1 MKKQKNKME
10 TSGVVQ
16 EVDCNNCLR
25 RYEGETGRILKER
38 MKEHK
43 YDGKKSREDK
53 KITGLS
59 QHIKTTG
66 HSPGWDDVISVY
78 SENNWKMK
86 KFQEAAKITSHNKEQ
101 LMNKKHKRKTISN
114 LWKIA
119 LNDKT

>member
-1 MKKQKNKME
+1 
-10 TSGVVQ
+10 
-16 EVDCNNCLR
+16 
-25 RYEGETGRILKER
+25 

-66 HSPGWDDVISVY
+66 QSPGWDDVISVY
-78 SENNWKMK
+78 SENNWKMR

-101 LMNKKHKRKTISN
+101 LMNKKDKRKTISN